1 MEHIGRSSFFHK
13 IFNAAYATERQCE
26 SATKGCRYD
35 KTLHI
40 KTALQMRQNEFCRI
54 CSVMSHLQRVG
65 RDSDSARCLRD
76 VLYQATSIPI
86 SGRCLLVTEG
96 MITIF
101 IIMPQASS
109 YDISPGH
116 HILVTG
122 QPVFSLNYY

>member
-1 MEHIGRSSFFHK
+1 
-13 IFNAAYATERQCE
+13 
-26 SATKGCRYD
+26 
-35 KTLHI
+35 
-40 KTALQMRQNEFCRI
+40 MRQNEFCRI